1 MAFLNKTLLLAGA
14 TSLLATPLFADSHG
28 GDAEAG
34 EAVFKKCKACHQVGE
49 GAKNRTGPLLNDVIG
64 RTAGTAEDYK
74 YSKSLIEA
82 GEAGLVWDQAL
93 MVAYLEDPKTF
104 LREFLDDSK
113 AKSKMTL
120 KLKKEED
127 RMNVAAYVATF
138 SAAPAEMSEGEEP
151 SEDMSEEPTE

>member
-1 MAFLNKTLLLAGA
+1 MTFLNKTLLLAGV
-14 TSLLATPLFADSHG
+14 TSLLATPLFADSDG

-34 EAVFKKCKACHQVGE
+34 EKVFKKCKACHQVGAE
-49 GAKNRTGPLLNDVIG
+49 AKNRNGPLLNDIIG
-64 RTAGTAEDYK
+64 RVAGTTEGYK
-74 YSKSLIEA
+74 YSKSMIAA

-93 MVAYLEDPKTF
+93 MAEYLEDPKTF

-113 AKSKMTL
+113 AKSKMTF
-120 KLKKEED
+120 KLKKEDE

-138 SAAPAEMSEGEEP
+138 SAPAEMSEGEEP